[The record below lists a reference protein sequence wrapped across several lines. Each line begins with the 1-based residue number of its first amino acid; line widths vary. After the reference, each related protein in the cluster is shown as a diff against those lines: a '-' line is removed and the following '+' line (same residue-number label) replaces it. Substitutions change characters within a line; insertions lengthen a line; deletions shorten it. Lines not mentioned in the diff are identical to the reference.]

1 MNDEDTLYPVLFSI
15 TLKSVDMFTI
25 AQNKC
30 VKLFVKIS
38 KL

>member
-1 MNDEDTLYPVLFSI
+1 MNNEDTLYHVLFSI
-15 TLKSVDMFTI
+15 TLKSVDMFTN

-30 VKLFVKIS
+30 VKLFIKMS